1 MADILNK
8 LNSANYVTVKITDN
22 AITNG
27 NNLIATYASAKAKTP
42 NGSALSASNRLA
54 IILPP
59 AIYDLGT
66 QSLTLDTQYIDIIG
80 STNERG
86 KHHIKSNVAT
96 TSSGVIR
103 QTANDVKLIN
113 LKIEN
118 TGYYGVAFNSTDA
131 AAYFPDSNLNNTY
144 VENVEFRGYRLL
156 NAART
161 LSMRRNIEYSGTFID
176 CKATDGAN
184 YSPEYSFGGSGS
196 GAVASGT
203 FKNCEGGNNSFG
215 GGTGGV
221 ASGTFINC
229 TAGLY
234 SFGGHNSSGGVAS
247 GTFED
252 CIGGD
257 YAFGGNGTA
266 SGSFK
271 NCTGGLGAFGGEF
284 GVATGKFENCK
295 GGNFAFGGNLA
306 SGTFINCEGGDYSF
320 CTYGVINGIFIN
332 CRGGTS
338 SFNIN

>member
-96 TSSGVIR
+96 TSRGVIR

-118 TGYYGVAFNSTDA
+118 TGYYGVAFGSTDA

-161 LSMRRNIEYSGTFID
+161 LSMRRSIEYSGTFID

-184 YSPEYSFGGSGS
+184 YSPEYSFGGGS
-196 GAVASGT
+196 GG
-203 FKNCEGGNNSFG
+203 
-215 GGTGGV
+215 
-221 ASGTFINC
+221 I
-229 TAGLY
+229 
-234 SFGGHNSSGGVAS
+234 
-247 GTFED
+247 
-252 CIGGD
+252 
-257 YAFGGNGTA
+257 
-266 SGSFK
+266 
-271 NCTGGLGAFGGEF
+271 
-284 GVATGKFENCK
+284 
-295 GGNFAFGGNLA
+295 A
-306 SGTFINCEGGDYSF
+306 SGTFINCEGGTYSFGGQSIASGTFIDCKAGNNSFGAFGTASGNFENCIGEENSFGAYGIASGNFTNCIGGYSSLGAAGNATGTFINCEGGNYSFGAFGDSTGTFINCTGGDYSF
-320 CTYGVINGIFIN
+320 GAFGNVNGTFIN
-332 CRGGTS
+332 CRGGTN
-338 SFNIN
+338 SFGIT